1 MVGGLRGGE
10 MNEADIKRI
19 VSETVD
25 ATLLKLGIDATDPLE
40 FQADMQ
46 HLRAWRQS
54 VNTVKRQSL
63 MTAIGV
69 LTTGILGLIYMAFT
83 RG

>member
-1 MVGGLRGGE
+1 
-10 MNEADIKRI
+10 

-63 MTAIGV
+63 MTAIGI
-69 LTTGILGLIYMAFT
+69 LTTGILGLIYMALT
-83 RG
+83 GR

>member
-1 MVGGLRGGE
+1 MTDAEL
-10 MNEADIKRI
+10 KKI

-63 MTAIGV
+63 MTAIGI

-83 RG
+83 RN

>member
-1 MVGGLRGGE
+1 MTDAEL
-10 MNEADIKRI
+10 KKI

>member
-1 MVGGLRGGE
+1 MTDAEL
-10 MNEADIKRI
+10 KKI

-54 VNTVKRQSL
+54 ANTVKRQSL
-63 MTAIGV
+63 MTAIGI

-83 RG
+83 RN